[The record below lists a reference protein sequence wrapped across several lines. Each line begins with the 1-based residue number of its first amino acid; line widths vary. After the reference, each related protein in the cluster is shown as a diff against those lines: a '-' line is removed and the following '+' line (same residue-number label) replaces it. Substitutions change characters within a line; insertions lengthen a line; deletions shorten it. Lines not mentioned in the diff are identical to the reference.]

1 MIQKSIT
8 PSKKGTL
15 YIGDNL
21 DILKTRITD
30 EHFDLIYLDPPF
42 NSNRNYNSNFK
53 DGTQERIFE
62 DTWDYNKNKVK
73 TDKEFQRIEIH
84 NEKLA
89 SYLLFIR
96 DGLKEEGLFA
106 YLTFMASRLNEMR
119 RVLKSTG
126 SIYLHCD
133 PTASHYLKLIMDIIF
148 GEPNFRNEI
157 IWGYGNRATVRRTG
171 FPQKHDTI
179 FWYSKTATYV
189 YKEILKDYKD
199 PELKR
204 YNQTDDEGKKY
215 ALIKRT
221 RADGEIYYGKTYPR
235 DGVPLTDVW
244 DIPLLASTDGERLGY
259 PTQKPEA
266 LLERI
271 INASCPREGRVLD
284 PFCGCGTSCA
294 VAAKLGI
301 DYVGIDISSKA
312 LEIITKRF
320 ADAALEMPAIEHK
333 PTDGFTSAALAK
345 DDKYGFQKAICE
357 KLGFKWDNKKGADGG
372 IDGEISF
379 IDPSDKTVQKAIIQV
394 KGGGVKTSDIRDL
407 HGVIVREDAAIG
419 IFATLNEPTKSM
431 MDEANRIGYYRDN
444 KNNQFVLK
452 IQIITSDDIYNN
464 NKRVKYPEGA
474 KFE

>member
-62 DTWDYNKNKVK
+62 DTWDYNKNKEK
-73 TDKEFQRIEIH
+73 TDREFQRIEIH

-96 DGLKEEGLFA
+96 NGLKEDSLFA

-133 PTASHYLKLIMDIIF
+133 PTASHYLKLVMDIIF
-148 GEPNFRNEI
+148 GEPNFRNEVV
-157 IWGYGNRATVRRTG
+157 WS
-171 FPQKHDTI
+171 
-179 FWYSKTATYV
+179 YSKWSINQKQFSSNHDIVLFYSKSDRNYFHSQSEKLDTPRRRNLV
-189 YKEILKDYKD
+189 EKVNGISKCKKDDNGNIIYIT
-199 PELKR
+199 
-204 YNQTDDEGKKY
+204 QTEKPID
-215 ALIKRT
+215 
-221 RADGEIYYGKTYPR
+221 
-235 DGVPLTDVW
+235 DVW
-244 DIPLLASTDGERLGY
+244 EINRIGNTGSERLGY

-271 INASCPREGRVLD
+271 IKASCPENGRLLD

-312 LEIITKRF
+312 LDIITKRF
-320 ADAALEMPAIEHK
+320 TDASLEMPAIEHK

-357 KLGFKWDNKKGADGG
+357 KLGFKWDHRKGADGG
-372 IDGEISF
+372 IDGEVSF
-379 IDPSDKTVQKAIIQV
+379 VDPSDKTVQKAIIQV
-394 KGGGVKTSDIRDL
+394 KGGNVKTSDIRDL
-407 HGVIVREDAAIG
+407 HGVIVRDGASIG
-419 IFATLNEPTKSM
+419 VFATLNEPTKSM
-431 MDEANRIGYYRDN
+431 VEEANRIGYYRDN
-444 KNNQFVLK
+444 KDGRFILK

-464 NKRVKYPEGA
+464 NKRVKYPEGVT
-474 KFE
+474 FE